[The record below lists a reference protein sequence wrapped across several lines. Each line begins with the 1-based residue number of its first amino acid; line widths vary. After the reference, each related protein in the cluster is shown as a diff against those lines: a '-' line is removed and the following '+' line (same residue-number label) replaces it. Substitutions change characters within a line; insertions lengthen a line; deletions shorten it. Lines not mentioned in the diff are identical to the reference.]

1 MVAST
6 YCISSHKGNEG
17 EERGKGLI
25 YQTARV
31 RVCVRVLMRVY
42 GCVCIPQGGGQRV
55 THDEQSLGGGL
66 YQV

>member
-31 RVCVRVLMRVY
+31 CVCAHVCVY

-55 THDEQSLGGGL
+55 THYEQSLGGGL